1 MLAYKVVEVSTFCD
15 YTEVHY
21 TSAFFL
27 ILLLIIKD
35 RTVKLCKQ

>member
-21 TSAFFL
+21 TSAFFRITPNLVAPNKKQL
-27 ILLLIIKD
+27 I
-35 RTVKLCKQ
+35 V